1 MNTFMYDLGVYIWT
15 VWTVATVT
23 SGGSN
28 NRSIIQWR
36 FYGRTSFIDFHI
48 KGKVETTYNTNNVLS
63 FFNKPKLSL
72 IIQLRRASDR
82 YQFFQIL
89 RPRNM
94 ILTSLV
100 TCIASA
106 ILLVVAGGDSKY
118 GLYTGAGIS
127 L

>member
-15 VWTVATVT
+15 VWAVRAVT
-23 SGGSN
+23 SGGRN

-36 FYGRTSFIDFHI
+36 FYGRTSFIHFHI
-48 KGKVETTYNTNNVLS
+48 KGKIQTRKYLQS
-63 FFNKPKLSL
+63 FCNKLNLSL
-72 IIQLRRASDR
+72 NIQRGRISDR
-82 YQFFQIL
+82 YHFFQVL

-118 GLYTGAGIS
+118 GLYAGAGIN

>member
-1 MNTFMYDLGVYIWT
+1 MAGRVSSIFISKVKYKQGNAHNHFAMNPSYHSITNDLEH
-15 VWTVATVT
+15 
-23 SGGSN
+23 
-28 NRSIIQWR
+28 Q
-36 FYGRTSFIDFHI
+36 IDINF
-48 KGKVETTYNTNNVLS
+48 L
-63 FFNKPKLSL
+63 
-72 IIQLRRASDR
+72 
-82 YQFFQIL
+82 QIL

-118 GLYTGAGIS
+118 GLYTGAGIN

>member
-1 MNTFMYDLGVYIWT
+1 MNTFMYDLGLYIWT
-15 VWTVATVT
+15 VWTVSAVT
-23 SGGSN
+23 SGGRN

-36 FYGRTSFIDFHI
+36 FYGGTSFIHFHI
-48 KGKVETTYNTNNVLS
+48 KGKIQKRKHLQSFRDEFKSPLS
-63 FFNKPKLSL
+63 
-72 IIQLRRASDR
+72 IQRGRISDR

-118 GLYTGAGIS
+118 GLYTGAGRN